1 MLELLVVVGV
11 ISILAVAVLPRYINV
26 SGGAEASQRD
36 AVAGNIKGGIKI
48 QYSNTIAA
56 GGNPA
61 SAYPATLDSAS
72 DGSCTSANIC
82 FSTVLQQGIKAGWT
96 KAGLQYT
103 HSKTGTT
110 FTYDPATGEFQ

>member
-1 MLELLVVVGV
+1 MLELLVVMGV
-11 ISILAVAVLPRYINV
+11 ISILAVAVLPRYINF
-26 SGGAEASQRD
+26 SGVAEASQRD
-36 AVAGNIKGGIKI
+36 AVVGNVRSGIKI

-56 GGNPA
+56 GGNPD

-82 FSTVLQQGIKAGWT
+82 FTTVLQQGIKAGWT

-103 HSKTGTT
+103 HSETGSS
-110 FTYDPATGEFQ
+110 FTYDPSTGEFQ